1 MLEGDSGHL
10 ERTVEQPGPLDCFAG
25 DGSALATIREAATLL
40 KVSQSW
46 MRRHIHELPHVRT
59 GRLLRFNLPLLR
71 RQFECKTSPGNRL
84 ESERIF
90 PMFRRYQKGSV
101 IQRGRKGRRMWYGIF
116 RQDVPLTNG
125 KAKRKQVF
133 AWLGPVSEYP
143 NRSMAVELLRQKM
156 NAKPCP
162 QTTFGELVLG
172 WRENIVPTIKESTAN
187 YYNKMLDSHVVPHFG
202 NTEISRIKSYDVE
215 QFLAQKAR
223 QGFCRNTIR
232 GMRVSLGR
240 VLKWAVHSEW
250 LPKNPCDG
258 VALPQA
264 GEKVKRTI
272 LRPEQVLSIVAQLQE
287 PYGTFVLFLAITGLR
302 AGEASAVKW
311 SDIEGTE
318 LHVCRRVYE
327 GKVGEVKTKS
337 SLRILP
343 LPQELIN
350 KMRTLEP
357 GEYIF
362 QTRSGTP
369 LNPGNAAHRHL
380 RPVLR
385 KLGIHLGGW
394 HDFRHTFTTL
404 SLKEYP
410 LKAVSKAL
418 GHANTKVTTEV
429 YQHIDTEGV
438 GAPLAGMSS
447 KLLASVGKSDDS
459 AGREKGKFL
468 N

>member
-1 MLEGDSGHL
+1 
-10 ERTVEQPGPLDCFAG
+10 
-25 DGSALATIREAATLL
+25 
-40 KVSQSW
+40 
-46 MRRHIHELPHVRT
+46 
-59 GRLLRFNLPLLR
+59 
-71 RQFECKTSPGNRL
+71 
-84 ESERIF
+84 
-90 PMFRRYQKGSV
+90 
-101 IQRGRKGRRMWYGIF
+101 MWYGIF
-116 RQDVPLTNG
+116 RQDVPQPNG

-133 AWLGPVSEYP
+133 VRLGSVSEYP
-143 NRSMAVELLRQKM
+143 NRTMALELLRQKM
-156 NAKPCP
+156 NAKPCS

-187 YYNKMLDSHVVPHFG
+187 YYNKMLDGHVIPYFG
-202 NTEISRIKSYDVE
+202 KIEISRIKSYDVE
-215 QFLAQKAR
+215 QFLALKAR

-232 GMRVSLGR
+232 GMRVPLGR

-272 LRPEQVLSIVAQLQE
+272 LKPEQVLSIVARLQE
-287 PYGTFVLFLAITGLR
+287 PYATFVLFLAITGLR
-302 AGEASAVKW
+302 VGEASGVRW
-311 SDIEGTE
+311 SDIENSE
-318 LHVCRRVYE
+318 LHVRRRVYE

-343 LPQELIN
+343 LPQELIDR
-350 KMRTLEP
+350 MRTLES

-362 QTRSGTP
+362 QTRAGTP
-369 LNPGNAAHRHL
+369 LNPKNAAHRHF

-385 KLGIHLGGW
+385 ELGIHLGGW
-394 HDFRHTFTTL
+394 HDFRHTFTTI

-418 GHANTKVTTEV
+418 GHANTKVTTDV
-429 YQHIDTEGV
+429 YQHIDIEGI

-447 KLLASVGKSDDS
+447 KLLASVSKSIES
-459 AGREKGKFL
+459 TG
-468 N
+468 

>member
-1 MLEGDSGHL
+1 VSFENLNSLLDVKETAEMLN
-10 ERTVEQPGPLDCFAG
+10 
-25 DGSALATIREAATLL
+25 
-40 KVSQSW
+40 VSVSW
-46 MRRHIHELPHVRT
+46 VRRHVSELPSVRV
-59 GRLLRFNLPLLR
+59 GRLVRFDPQLLSLKF
-71 RQFECKTSPGNRL
+71 QGTKKTGNRL
-84 ESERIF
+84 KSERIV
-90 PMFRRYQKGSV
+90 PMFRRYQTGSV
-101 IQRGRKGRRMWYGIF
+101 IQRGKKGQRMWYGIF
-116 RQDVPLTNG
+116 RQDVPQPDG
-125 KAKRKQVF
+125 DVRRKQVF
-133 AWLGPVSEYP
+133 VRLGPVSEYP
-143 NRSMAVELLRQKM
+143 NRYMAEELLRQEM

-162 QTTFGELVLG
+162 QTSFSELVQG
-172 WRENIVPTIKESTAN
+172 WRANVVPTIKESTAN
-187 YYNKMLDSHVVPHFG
+187 YYNKMLDGHVIPYFG
-202 NTEISRIKSYDVE
+202 KIEISRIKSYDVE
-215 QFLAQKAR
+215 QFLALKAQ

-240 VLKWAVHSEW
+240 VLKWAVRNEW

-272 LRPEQVLSIVAQLQE
+272 LKPEQVLSIAARLQE
-287 PYGTFVLFLAITGLR
+287 PYATFVLFLAITGLR
-302 AGEASAVKW
+302 VGEACGVKW
-311 SDIEGTE
+311 SDIEGQE

-343 LPQELIN
+343 LPQELID

-357 GEYIF
+357 GEF
-362 QTRSGTP
+362 VFHTCAGTP
-369 LNPGNAAHRHL
+369 LNPKNAAHRHL

-394 HDFRHTFTTL
+394 HDFRHTFTTQ

-418 GHANTKVTTEV
+418 GHANTSITTEI
-429 YQHIDTEGV
+429 YQHIDRAGV
-438 GAPLAGMSS
+438 GAPIAGMSK
-447 KLLASVGKSDDS
+447 KLLASVSKSFDLTGKE
-459 AGREKGKFL
+459 GGKFL